1 MNRHSCGEKLLPCG
15 CCEGTEALTPAI
27 VANRPGLNAISY
39 RVGTHAMFLETMIA
53 RLSNMCLGPD
63 DECRNGTGNYP
74 LRDLT
79 TRDQDDPSIAMLD
92 AWATVADVLTFYQER
107 IANEGYLRT
116 ATERRSI
123 LELARLVGY
132 RLRPG
137 VAATT
142 YLALTLENGNDV
154 VIEPFQLKAQS
165 LPGPGE
171 LPQSFENIEKL
182 DARARWNRL
191 TPRMSRPQS
200 PEKILGLNESSST
213 AELYLK
219 GISTN
224 LNQND
229 PILIVIGG
237 NPDLYRVIEVRPDA
251 AADRT
256 LVVIKKWS
264 AAPGA
269 VSGPSVR
276 TSLVRVVDAFSS
288 TGLAETIVKALRT
301 ELSAD
306 GTDVELADF
315 IENEALPVLERT
327 ASRSNIRAETRD
339 RLRGFSV
346 EIGEIAGKL
355 RLVEPV
361 ASPTTSDGSKS
372 VSNGKFDELGGV
384 VAGLTKPASV
394 PPANALKLQRGAQQI
409 FKDRSDLGLQA
420 FGAFRPLLLKS
431 LSLALANVTVTR
443 AATMEVYALRV
454 KAAPF
459 GHNAPLRSAI
469 VETII
474 GAGDE
479 TQITRQVTFSE
490 WTNAH
495 IIDAEEKFDAPDGGI
510 LGNVIY
516 LDSSLEKILPDS
528 WVVVDT
534 SDVQLNSKP
543 PIRPANP
550 PLLFA
555 RVESLNT
562 NISRAEYGMSGKSTR
577 IKLTVPG
584 GNEADAAWIRFSDAS
599 NDSELRAVAPPVN
612 SFQIIRRTVVFAQS
626 EKLELAEEPIKESI
640 CGGADDPIV
649 LDGVYSEL
657 ESGRWVI
664 VSGERTDLN
673 DNPLRDR
680 TPDEQNVQGIKSSEL
695 VMLAEVAHDYTL
707 QPGDSVHTRI
717 KLAKRLEY
725 CYARGTVSIYANVVK
740 ATHGETRREVLG
752 GGDGSKA
759 LQRFSLRQPPLTYV
773 SAATPSG
780 VESTLKVFV
789 NDVQWRE
796 AVTIFGLQ
804 PSDRRFI
811 TRTSDD
817 DVTTA
822 EFGNG
827 RQGARLPTGL
837 ENVRAEYRQGIGKK
851 GNVKAEQITLLA
863 SRPLGVKEVVNP
875 LRASGGADKE
885 GRDQARKN
893 APIALMALDRLVS
906 TQDYQDF
913 SRTFGGVGK
922 AFASRLSDGNRELV
936 HVTIAGSDDIPID
949 ETSDLFM
956 NLGQSLRRFGDPGLP
971 VALAVR
977 ELVLLIV
984 SAKVRILPDYV
995 WEKVAPKIR
1004 ATMLET
1010 FSFENRELGQDALLS
1025 EAISA
1030 MQSVEGVAFVDV
1042 DAFGGVAEKNAE
1054 GTVRTPAELL
1064 TDAQNIV
1071 NRGEPNQRVRVN
1083 LPDFIGDETRP
1094 AQLAYLAP
1102 DVQDTLILN
1111 LI

>member
-1 MNRHSCGEKLLPCG
+1 MNRHSCGNKQMPCG
-15 CCEGTEALTPAI
+15 CCEGTEALTPMA

-39 RVGTHAMFLETMIA
+39 RVGTHATFIETMVA
-53 RLSNMCLGPD
+53 RLSNMCLGAD
-63 DECRNGTGNYP
+63 DECRKGTGNYP

-79 TRDQDDPSIAMLD
+79 TRDPNDPSIAMLD
-92 AWATVADVLTFYQER
+92 GWATIADVLTFYQER

-154 VIEPFQLKAQS
+154 VIEPYQLKAQS

-171 LPQSFENIEKL
+171 LPQTFENIEKL

-200 PEKILGLNESSST
+200 PGKILDLNNSNGP
-213 AELYLK
+213 AEIYLK
-219 GISTN
+219 SISTN

-229 PILIVIGG
+229 PLLIVING
-237 NPDLYRVIEVRPDA
+237 NPDLYRVIEVKPDA

-256 LVVIKKWS
+256 LVVIKKWI
-264 AAPGA
+264 AYPGA
-269 VSGPSVR
+269 VAGLSVR
-276 TSLVRVVDAFSS
+276 ESLIRIVEDFSN
-288 TGLAETIVKALRT
+288 TGLAETTVKALRS
-301 ELSAD
+301 ELGAD
-306 GTDVELADF
+306 RTDIELAEF

-339 RLRGFSV
+339 RLRGFGV

-355 RLVEPV
+355 RFDKPV
-361 ASPTTSDGSKS
+361 AAPATDGGSKS
-372 VSNGKFDELGGV
+372 VSNEKFDELSGV
-384 VAGLTKPASV
+384 VAGLTKQASV

-409 FKDRSDLGLQA
+409 FRDRSDLGLQA

-431 LSLALANVTVTR
+431 LSNALANVTVTQ
-443 AATMEVYALRV
+443 AGTMKVYALRV

-459 GHNAPLRSAI
+459 GHNAPRKVLAI
-469 VETII
+469 NQNTGEITNTGEWPIYTHQAKTEEPQTI
-474 GAGDE
+474 
-479 TQITRQVTFSE
+479 F
-490 WTNAH
+490 
-495 IIDAEEKFDAPDGGI
+495 
-510 LGNVIY
+510 
-516 LDSSLEKILPDS
+516 LDSGYDKIMPES
-528 WVVVDT
+528 WVVIDSTTVRQGASAKVIPFVAAGPMIRHVTGAVSGIARAAYGIGGKTTRLD
-534 SDVQLNSKP
+534 LNSAWLDFKNLP
-543 PIRPANP
+543 TGEEFLQGRYDEDFKVIRN
-550 PLLFA
+550 
-555 RVESLNT
+555 
-562 NISRAEYGMSGKSTR
+562 
-577 IKLTVPG
+577 
-584 GNEADAAWIRFSDAS
+584 
-599 NDSELRAVAPPVN
+599 
-612 SFQIIRRTVVFAQS
+612 TVVFAQS
-626 EKLELAEEPIKESI
+626 EQLELAEEPIKESI
-640 CGGADDPIV
+640 CGGSDEPIV

-664 VSGERTDLN
+664 VSGERTDLE
-673 DNPLRDR
+673 DNRSRARPSE
-680 TPDEQNVQGIKSSEL
+680 EQKVRGVKSSEL
-695 VMLAEVAHDYTL
+695 VMLSEVVHDFTL

-717 KLAKRLEY
+717 KLAKKLEY
-725 CYARGTVSIYANVVK
+725 CYTRDSVSIYANVVK

-773 SAATPSG
+773 SAARPSG

-796 AVTIFGLQ
+796 VETIFGLL
-804 PSDRRFI
+804 PADRRFI
-811 TRTSDD
+811 TRASDD
-817 DVTTA
+817 EVTTA

-851 GNVKAEQITLLA
+851 GNVRAEQITLLS

-893 APIALMALDRLVS
+893 VPIALLALDRLVS
-906 TQDYQDF
+906 TQDYRDF

-936 HVTIAGSDDIPID
+936 HVTIAGADDIPID

-984 SAKVRILPDYV
+984 SAKVCILPDYV
-995 WEKVAPKIR
+995 WEKVAPQIR
-1004 ATMLET
+1004 VKMLET

-1030 MQSVEGVAFVDV
+1030 MQSVEGVAYVDV
-1042 DAFGGVAEKNAE
+1042 DAFGGVAEKRADRA
-1054 GTVRTPAELL
+1054 VRTPAELL
-1064 TDAQNIV
+1064 TAAQTIV

-1083 LPDFIGDETRP
+1083 LPDFAGDEIRP
-1094 AQLAYLAP
+1094 AQLAYLSP

>member
-1 MNRHSCGEKLLPCG
+1 M
-15 CCEGTEALTPAI
+15 A
-27 VANRPGLNAISY
+27 VANRPGLNTISY
-39 RVGTHAMFLETMIA
+39 RVGTHATFLETMVA
-53 RLSNMCLGPD
+53 RLSNVCLGAD
-63 DECRNGTGNYP
+63 DECRKGTGNYP

-79 TRDQDDPSIAMLD
+79 TRDPDDPSIAMLD

-154 VIEPFQLKAQS
+154 VIEPYQLKAQS

-191 TPRMSRPQS
+191 TPRMSRPQR
-200 PEKILGLNESSST
+200 PDKILDLDEPGST

-229 PILIVIGG
+229 PLLIVIGG
-237 NPDLYRVIEVRPDA
+237 NPDLYRVVEVRPDA

-256 LVVIKKWS
+256 LVVINKWI
-264 AAPGA
+264 AARGA
-269 VSGPSVR
+269 VLGMSVR
-276 TSLVRVVDAFSS
+276 TNLMRVVDAFSS
-288 TGLAETIVKALRT
+288 AGLAETTVKALRA

-306 GTDVELADF
+306 RTDAELADF
-315 IENEALPVLERT
+315 IEKEIMPVLERT
-327 ASRSNIRAETRD
+327 ASRSNIKPETSD
-339 RLRGFSV
+339 LLRGFGV
-346 EIGEIAGKL
+346 EIGELAGKL
-355 RLVEPV
+355 RSVKPV
-361 ASPTTSDGSKS
+361 AAPATDGGSKS

-394 PPANALKLQRGAQQI
+394 PPANALKLQRGAQQ
-409 FKDRSDLGLQA
+409 FFRDRSDLGLQA
-420 FGAFRPLLLKS
+420 FGAFRPLLRKS
-431 LSLALANVTVTR
+431 LSLALANVTVTQ
-443 AATMEVYALRV
+443 AIDMEVYALRV

-459 GHNAPLRSAI
+459 GHNASRRLEINPNSGVLNDVGEWPIYTRSVI
-469 VETII
+469 TEEPETIFLDAAYDKIMPEGWVVIDSTAVRQGSSARVTPVDTVRPMIRRVI
-474 GAGDE
+474 GAVSGIARAAYGIGGKTTRLDLDNAWLDFKDLPTGEEFPQGRYDE
-479 TQITRQVTFSE
+479 DF
-490 WTNAH
+490 
-495 IIDAEEKFDAPDGGI
+495 K
-510 LGNVIY
+510 VIR
-516 LDSSLEKILPDS
+516 
-528 WVVVDT
+528 
-534 SDVQLNSKP
+534 N
-543 PIRPANP
+543 
-550 PLLFA
+550 
-555 RVESLNT
+555 
-562 NISRAEYGMSGKSTR
+562 
-577 IKLTVPG
+577 
-584 GNEADAAWIRFSDAS
+584 
-599 NDSELRAVAPPVN
+599 
-612 SFQIIRRTVVFAQS
+612 TVVFAQS
-626 EKLELAEEPIKESI
+626 EQLEIAEEPIKESI

-657 ESGRWVI
+657 DSGRWVI

-673 DNPLRDR
+673 DNPLRAR
-680 TPDEQNVQGIKSSEL
+680 QKVRGVKSSEL
-695 VMLAEVAHDYTL
+695 VMLSEVAHDYTL

-717 KLAKRLEY
+717 RLAKKLEY
-725 CYARGTVSIYANVVK
+725 CYTRDSVSIYANVVK

-752 GGDGSKA
+752 SGDGSKA

-796 AVTIFGLQ
+796 AETIFGLL

-851 GNVKAEQITLLA
+851 GNVRAEQITLLS
-863 SRPLGVKEVVNP
+863 SRPLGVKEVINP

-893 APIALMALDRLVS
+893 APLALLALDRLVS
-906 TQDYQDF
+906 TQDYRDF

-936 HVTIAGSDDIPID
+936 HVTIAGADDIPID

-956 NLGQSLRRFGDPGLP
+956 NLGQALRRFGDPGLP

-984 SAKVRILPDYV
+984 GAKVRILPDYV

-1004 ATMLET
+1004 AKMLET

-1042 DAFGGVAEKNAE
+1042 DAFGGVAEKNAD

-1064 TDAQNIV
+1064 TDAQTIV

-1083 LPDFIGDETRP
+1083 LPDFIGDEIRA
-1094 AQLAYLAP
+1094 AQLAYLSP